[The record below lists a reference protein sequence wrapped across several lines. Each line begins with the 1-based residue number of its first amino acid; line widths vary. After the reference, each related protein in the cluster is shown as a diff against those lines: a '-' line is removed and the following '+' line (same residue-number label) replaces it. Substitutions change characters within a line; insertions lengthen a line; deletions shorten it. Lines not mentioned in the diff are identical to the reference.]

1 MPQLN
6 TVATM
11 MNQQQQI
18 DNYIQKGEFRPLMK
32 YIETEEIPVSK
43 ELADKVLKHNQDYA
57 STFYLMG
64 GFQHEA
70 FVVRMFEADPMARYG
85 NITFLSQ
92 FTARDI
98 ILNENHDFVNT
109 IRKAVECDAPGE
121 AMVIALFAVNKN
133 HGLIPELNREMEAF
147 RTTHP
152 NTTRQYF
159 EYVQKMTAA

>member
-1 MPQLN
+1 
-6 TVATM
+6 M

-18 DNYIQKGEFRPLMK
+18 DIYIQKGEFRPLIK
-32 YIETEEIPVSK
+32 YIETDNIPVSK
-43 ELADKVLKHNQDYA
+43 QLADKVLEHNEDYA

-64 GFQHEA
+64 GFQREA
-70 FVVRMFEADPMARYG
+70 MVVRLFEYDLMTRYG
-85 NITFLSQ
+85 NIAFLSQ
-92 FTARDI
+92 FTAKDI

-147 RTTHP
+147 LESHP

-159 EYVQKMTAA
+159 ESVQEMIAA